1 VPTLLLLLA
10 CAAGSRP
17 TGPDAGG
24 ATEAPGTRIPLPGLA
39 DVACTGSECR
49 ALVNGSLV
57 SLPDATP
64 LGAPGALAAF
74 DTLRATAIGWEVEG
88 PCASPGPR
96 CVAPL
101 AADGTPGAL
110 VAALPGPTLEEDTP
124 SLARAAE
131 TFTVAWNAGIAAG
144 WRSGFHRLI
153 VGPGGGRITWIRG
166 LDGAGQLVRA
176 GAGSRTVRL
185 GAATAAVSWPGWLA
199 LHPTGVEAYLVAW
212 PSPLVRAFD
221 PATLD
226 LRWTLPVDGP
236 ARGLFV
242 DPGGR
247 WMLVAVGPGTTERYV
262 EWPLAVP
269 TPTRDLAADEVLRAL
284 DHPPADATL
293 VIDLAT
299 HAVVARAAG
308 ELRRFL
314 PFPDRPLLATDR
326 EIVYLT
332 PGALP

>member
-1 VPTLLLLLA
+1 
-10 CAAGSRP
+10 
-17 TGPDAGG
+17 
-24 ATEAPGTRIPLPGLA
+24 
-39 DVACTGSECR
+39 
-49 ALVNGSLV
+49 LVGGSLV
-57 SLPDATP
+57 SLPDLAQVGP
-64 LGAPGALAAF
+64 PGALAGY
-74 DTLRATAIGWEVEG
+74 DTLRATASGWEVEG
-88 PCASPGPR
+88 PCVDPGPR
-96 CVAPL
+96 CVHPLTLEGAPGGSGAP
-101 AADGTPGAL
+101 AAPA
-110 VAALPGPTLEEDTP
+110 PTLEDDSP
-124 SLARAAE
+124 SLAQAAE
-131 TFTVAWNAGIAAG
+131 SFAVAWNAGIAAG

-185 GAATAAVSWPGWLA
+185 GATTAAVSWPGWLA
-199 LHPTGVEAYLVAW
+199 LHPTGVEAYLIAW

-247 WMLVAVGPGTTERYV
+247 WMLVAVGPGTTDRFV
-262 EWPLAVP
+262 EWPLPVP
-269 TPTRDLAADEVLRAL
+269 SPSRELASDEVLRAL
-284 DHPPADATL
+284 DHPPADSTL

-299 HAVVARAAG
+299 HTVVARAAG

-332 PGALP
+332 PGAIE